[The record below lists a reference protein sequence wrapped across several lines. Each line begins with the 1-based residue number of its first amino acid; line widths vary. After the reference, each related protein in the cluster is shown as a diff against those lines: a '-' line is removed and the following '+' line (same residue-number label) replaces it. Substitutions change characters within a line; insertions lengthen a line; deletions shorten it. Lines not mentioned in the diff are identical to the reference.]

1 MQPDILNVR
10 NLSIEDQVTYFASL
24 AQEEENSMEVFI
36 QLDPK
41 VRSQTFKFLPEN
53 IRTLKLLVTEIPY
66 INRATNFRYIRVT
79 ERTFENLLALR
90 FDSQKTRDSFVYL
103 NDYELNLENFYRL
116 DTEQR
121 NIDILLSLNLN
132 LEEKSKHFGSMYIN
146 ERTTDNLKR
155 FGQKYWSQIFPQ
167 LRKRYRTMPNL
178 LEMEFSPEIAANIF
192 RYLKDNQRTLE
203 NLLLFPHDKLSPERI
218 SPRAIAFEFL
228 LDQYQKI
235 EYLVRIDKRDRR
247 YCLQRIRNIHAALAS
262 PTLFQSFGEVDSERF
277 FKKFYSR
284 LG

>member
-24 AQEEENSMEVFI
+24 VQEERNNIEIFL

-41 VRSQTFKFLPEN
+41 ARSQVF
-53 IRTLKLLVTEIPY
+53 KLLLEKYRTMIILTTRIPY
-66 INRATNFRYIRVT
+66 INRASNFKNLIKDD
-79 ERTFENLLALR
+79 RTMDNLLSLGLDPR
-90 FDSQKTRDSFVYL
+90 HITNLFIDL
-103 NDYELNLENFYRL
+103 NDSELNVHNFDRL
-116 DTEQR
+116 YIEQR
-121 NIDILLSLNLN
+121 TIKNLLSLNLD
-132 LEEKSKHFGSMYIN
+132 LEEKSRYFYMLRKDD
-146 ERTTDNLKR
+146 RTIDNLKR
-155 FGQKYWSQIFPQ
+155 FKPEHWLRIFPQ
-167 LRKRYRTMPNL
+167 LIKKYKTMTNL
-178 LEMEFSPEIAANIF
+178 LEMKFSPEDSANVF
-192 RYLKDNQRTLE
+192 KHLKDNQRTLE
-203 NLLLFPHDKLSPERI
+203 NLLLFPRDKRSPERI

-235 EYLVRIDKRDRR
+235 ENLIHIDKRDRR